1 MRTLHF
7 CTLSELSCK
16 SLEGQEGLRQ
26 LIFQVTCNMKDVGS
40 TIGCQR
46 LAGRL
51 VSTCHPLEAG
61 RLMGSPYPQEVRRLV
76 GTPHPLEVGRLVG
89 TPQPLEA
96 GRLVGAPHP
105 LEAGRLVGSPHPQE
119 VERLVGTPHTLE
131 VGRLVGTPSP
141 PGSQKGPLSACW
153 GPHLPLPAALS
164 HIAVHAVGWALM
176 PLCEWFLGEGGG
188 LWQRQPACPVLRK
201 LEGGPE
207 PEGPGL
213 PSRPRSPGAT

>member
-51 VSTCHPLEAG
+51 VSTGHPLEAG
-61 RLMGSPYPQEVRRLV
+61 RLVGSPYPQEVRRLV
-76 GTPHPLEVGRLVG
+76 G
-89 TPQPLEA
+89 
-96 GRLVGAPHP
+96 APHP
-105 LEAGRLVGSPHPQE
+105 
-119 VERLVGTPHTLE
+119 LE

-164 HIAVHAVGWALM
+164 HIAVHAVGWALR